1 MNVIFLSYLVPLEEM
16 NMYNGISVAGNKMQ
30 YNIAKELGNLDKVNI
45 KVLSLLPYACYPQD
59 HKVFIKGKKYNF
71 KEFDYQSISYINL
84 PIIKQFSQ
92 IYFMY
97 RALVK
102 TLKILDKNTIILG
115 FNMFPQIG
123 IPLKKIIKKNFKG
136 ICMLEDLPID
146 DISNRKGLSQILRSF
161 FDKSTKK
168 SISQCKNFIV
178 LSKFVSTDYLV
189 DKRTLLIEG
198 GVDENDIPKENYRKI
213 KNEKRIIVFSGA
225 LTEYNGIINLIK
237 SMSFLKNS
245 EIELH
250 IYGDG
255 ELKKYV
261 EKSQIND
268 NRIKYLGRVSND
280 KMMEIQKRADIL
292 INPRQINNPI
302 SKYTFPSKTFEYFL
316 SRTLVVSTKISSYP
330 PEYLDNM
337 IIADD
342 SPLGLANAVKRA
354 INLTVDEELKI
365 TNNAYNFVLN
375 EKRWAKQAKKI
386 YNFMECIINE

>member
-136 ICMLEDLPID
+136 ICMLADLPID

-268 NRIKYLGRVSND
+268 NRIKYLGR
-280 KMMEIQKRADIL
+280 
-292 INPRQINNPI
+292 
-302 SKYTFPSKTFEYFL
+302 
-316 SRTLVVSTKISSYP
+316 
-330 PEYLDNM
+330 
-337 IIADD
+337 
-342 SPLGLANAVKRA
+342 
-354 INLTVDEELKI
+354 
-365 TNNAYNFVLN
+365 
-375 EKRWAKQAKKI
+375 
-386 YNFMECIINE
+386 C